1 MELSDR
7 AITLLQAIKYE
18 IKPDKMSIF
27 NDNEI
32 IEAAL
37 EYFYRKLIQED
48 YKYIKLIKNEKMEN

>member
-1 MELSDR
+1 MELRDR

-18 IKPDKMSIF
+18 INPKKLEIF

-37 EYFYRKLIQED
+37 EYFYRKLIND
-48 YKYIKLIKNEKMEN
+48 EKMEN